1 MSKKYLDPKLVKT
14 KHISLLTLFTSGGT
28 LICCAL
34 PALLVSLGAGA
45 VMASVVS
52 SVPQIVWFSEH
63 KLGVFIFAGV
73 MLSISGLLQWQARSL
88 PCPSDKELAELCNK
102 TRVNSLRIYFFFCKC
117 IFDRRLY
124 GFSSALVNK
133 LIFLCLLCFGESR
146 RKFRN
151 KF

>member
-1 MSKKYLDPKLVKT
+1 MMPKNHLHPNLVKT
-14 KHISLLTLFTSGGT
+14 KHISLLTLFSSGGT

-73 MLSISGLLQWQARSL
+73 MLAISVYCNGKLGLYLVQAIKR
-88 PCPSDKELAELCNK
+88 
-102 TRVNSLRIYFFFCKC
+102 
-117 IFDRRLY
+117 
-124 GFSSALVNK
+124 
-133 LIFLCLLCFGESR
+133 
-146 RKFRN
+146 
-151 KF
+151 

>member
-1 MSKKYLDPKLVKT
+1 MMSKDHLHPNLVRT
-14 KHISLLTLFTSGGT
+14 KHLSLLSLFTSGGT

-63 KLGVFIFAGV
+63 KLSVFIFAGV

-102 TRVNSLRIYFFFCKC
+102 TRVNSLRIY
-117 IFDRRLY
+117 IFSVSVFLIG
-124 GFSSALVNK
+124 GFMAFVAPW
-133 LIFLCLLCFGESR
+133 LIS
-146 RKFRN
+146 
-151 KF
+151 

>member
-1 MSKKYLDPKLVKT
+1 MMSKDHLHPNLVKT
-14 KHISLLTLFTSGGT
+14 KHLSLLSLFSSGGT

-73 MLSISGLLQWQARSL
+73 MLSISGFLQWKARSL

-102 TRVNSLRIYFFFCKC
+102 TRVNSLRVYFFSVSVF
-117 IFDRRLY
+117 
-124 GFSSALVNK
+124 
-133 LIFLCLLCFGESR
+133 LIGSFMAFVAPWLIS
-146 RKFRN
+146 
-151 KF
+151 

>member
-1 MSKKYLDPKLVKT
+1 MSKDHLDPKLVKT
-14 KHISLLTLFTSGGT
+14 KHLSLLTLFTSGGT

-88 PCPSDKELAELCNK
+88 PCPSDKALAELCNK
-102 TRVNSLRIYFFFCKC
+102 TRVNSLRIY
-117 IFDRRLY
+117 IF
-124 GFSSALVNK
+124 SVS
-133 LIFLCLLCFGESR
+133 IFLIGGFMTFLAPWLIS
-146 RKFRN
+146 
-151 KF
+151 

>member
-1 MSKKYLDPKLVKT
+1 MMPKNHLHPNLVKV
-14 KHISLLTLFTSGGT
+14 KHISLLTLFSSGGT

-73 MLSISGLLQWQARSL
+73 MLSISGLLQWQAKSL
-88 PCPSDKELAELCNK
+88 PCPSDKALAELCNK
-102 TRVNSLRIYFFFCKC
+102 TRVNSLRIYTFSVCVFL
-117 IFDRRLY
+117 IG
-124 GFSSALVNK
+124 GFMAFVAPW
-133 LIFLCLLCFGESR
+133 LIS
-146 RKFRN
+146 
-151 KF
+151 

>member
-1 MSKKYLDPKLVKT
+1 MMPKNHLHPNLVKT
-14 KHISLLTLFTSGGT
+14 KHISLLTLFSSGGT

-73 MLSISGLLQWQARSL
+73 MLAISGLLQWQAMSL
-88 PCPSDKELAELCNK
+88 PCPSDKALAEICNK
-102 TRVNSLRIYFFFCKC
+102 TRVNSIRIYVFSVCVFL
-117 IFDRRLY
+117 IG
-124 GFSSALVNK
+124 GFMAFIAPW
-133 LIFLCLLCFGESR
+133 LIS
-146 RKFRN
+146 
-151 KF
+151 

>member
-1 MSKKYLDPKLVKT
+1 MMPKNHLHPNLVKT
-14 KHISLLTLFTSGGT
+14 KHISLLTLFSSGGT

-88 PCPSDKELAELCNK
+88 PCPSDKVLAELCNK
-102 TRVNSLRIYFFFCKC
+102 TRVNSLRIYVFSVCVFL
-117 IFDRRLY
+117 IG
-124 GFSSALVNK
+124 GFMAFIAPW
-133 LIFLCLLCFGESR
+133 LIS
-146 RKFRN
+146 
-151 KF
+151 